1 MSIELDTASSP
12 SSGPLGLP
20 RLAFGG
26 LVAAAAG
33 VTLGTITGII
43 SLDKA
48 AEARTLCGPDSG
60 NCDPSAAGAIDSS
73 KTYGWVATASF
84 AIAIAGGALAIA
96 GGALATY
103 ALLSKPDPN
112 RAGRLD
118 VVVTAGGGGL
128 RGTF

>member
-84 AIAIAGGALAIA
+84 AIAIAGGALA
-96 GGALATY
+96 TY